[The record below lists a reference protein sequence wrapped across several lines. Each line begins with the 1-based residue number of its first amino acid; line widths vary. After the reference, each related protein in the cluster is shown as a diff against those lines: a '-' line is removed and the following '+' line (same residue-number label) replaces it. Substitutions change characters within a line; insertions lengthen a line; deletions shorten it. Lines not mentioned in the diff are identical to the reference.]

1 MAYKLPAIA
10 LHSTRTVKGE
20 STREIE
26 EMSITI
32 QNGTEP
38 AGTPVQFIAAGT
50 NTTPPSLTPKNLGIR
65 Q

>member
-1 MAYKLPAIA
+1 LAYKLPTIA
-10 LHSTRTVKGE
+10 LHSTRTVKCE

-26 EMSITI
+26 EISIAI
-32 QNGTEP
+32 QDGTES

-50 NTTPPSLTPKNLGIR
+50 NTTPPSLTPKHLGIR